1 MSSVFH
7 LIYISKANQN
17 LSYSDIQ
24 NILTASKKNNAR
36 DGITGLLILRDDYF
50 VQLLEGSEAAVK
62 KILGTIIMDE
72 RNSSLKVLLE
82 TTSDERL
89 FDGWEMA
96 FVDGDL
102 SNNSTQEL
110 VDFFEACVDSGHK
123 GKGLILPLLKKFRAS
138 APILK

>member
-24 NILTASKKNNAR
+24 AILTSSKVNNTR
-36 DGITGLLILRDDYF
+36 EGITGLLILRDDYF

-62 KILGTIIMDE
+62 KILGNIIMDE
-72 RNSSLKVLLE
+72 RNSSLKVLIE
-82 TTSDERL
+82 TTSNERL
-89 FDGWEMA
+89 FEGWEMA

-102 SNNSTQEL
+102 SSNSTQEL

-123 GKGLILPLLKKFRAS
+123 GKELIMPLLKKFRAS
-138 APILK
+138 APVLK